1 MGRKVDNELLSGFV
15 AEARGYLPAIL
26 KAISAFRADP
36 ADQQSL
42 EPAQRLAHTIKG
54 AASMIGLSALSQI
67 AGYVEQPIDKAI
79 ASATGWSEA
88 AFGLMQD
95 MVGVVERYLQGVLEG
110 VVDENALVAE
120 AAGIHGRL
128 QALMVSGSN
137 PEGDVGAALRGR
149 PLVGR
154 SPTERT
160 DCPPSFR
167 DFRLAPLVVDAVPQ
181 EKPTPSGHP
190 PEPPASSA
198 KALTL
203 EEELGSSDLKE
214 IFAFEAEDHFRNIS
228 SMLPVLEREPGDK
241 EVLQEIRR
249 SVHSL
254 KGSAGMVGFQNITRL
269 AHRMEDLL
277 DALYDGRL
285 NLTAE
290 SMWLLHVSTDALED
304 IATGAGFESRS
315 EQKLF
320 EAYASLLEDGRGAA
334 IRRDSS
340 AGDEAA
346 AELEIQAPIR
356 PTQGVLGTAESGQT
370 SPAGSQSD
378 AVRVPIERLDEL
390 VRLASELMVTRN
402 SFEQSKEGFSRQV
415 QELQRSS
422 DRLQSVAS
430 RLETQYEAGA
440 LSAGS
445 LSLDSGPVVHGNR
458 GLAVNPMIFNARDFD
473 ELELDRYTE
482 FHLLS
487 RELSE
492 NAADIHSLANEFT
505 SLSGDF
511 DAYLS
516 QQSQLHSEIQERL
529 MRARMVPLAS
539 LSHRFRRAVRNVA
552 ASQGKAVEFVLDG
565 QDVEMDKTVL
575 EDMADPLLHIL
586 RNAVDHGIDPEAV
599 RRTVGKNPTGFIK
612 LTAYYEGTQI
622 VIRISD
628 DGVGLDYGQLRA
640 AAVAGGHIS
649 SDEAERMSD
658 EELSSVIFRPGFS
671 TAPRL
676 SEVSGRGVGLD
687 VVKATVN
694 RLKGSIKVESRAGQ
708 GSTFTVRLPM
718 TLAVMKALF
727 VESNH
732 EVFAV
737 PLRAVSQVLRI
748 DRDQLDAG
756 DRNGVVIGEEVYPL
770 MYLGRALGLRQP
782 PDESVQRPPVLLVTI
797 EGKEVA
803 VVVDQ
808 MLGGREIVVKTLG
821 NHLRR
826 VRGVAGATLMGDG
839 SVALILELADLAGV
853 VGTQAAER
861 YAGQTL
867 AVHEE
872 KPLSIMVVDDSPSVR
887 RVLSNL
893 IKDAGWNPVQAK
905 DGVEALEVLNDM
917 KDAPALMI
925 LDIEMPRMD
934 GYEVLSTLRAQESHK
949 NLPIVILTSR
959 AGEKHREKAFE
970 LGATGYVVKPYQEE
984 DLLSLIWKL
993 TEQGEALDA
1002 GPEQTGARPNSD

>member
-1 MGRKVDNELLSGFV
+1 MGRQVDKELLAGFV
-15 AEARGYLPAIL
+15 AEARGYLPVIL
-26 KAISAFRADP
+26 RAISAFRANP

-54 AASMIGLSALSQI
+54 AASMVGLSALSQV
-67 AGYVEQPIDKAI
+67 AGYVEQSIDRAI
-79 ASATGWSEA
+79 AAATGWSEA
-88 AFGLMQD
+88 AFGMRRDL
-95 MVGVVERYLQGVLEG
+95 VGVVDRYLQGILEA
-110 VVDENALVAE
+110 VVDEDALVAE
-120 AAGIHGRL
+120 AAGIHDRL
-128 QALMVSGSN
+128 QALVVSGSN
-137 PEGDVGAALRGR
+137 PEGDVGAALPLSTGCGR

-154 SPTERT
+154 SPTGR
-160 DCPPSFR
+160 
-167 DFRLAPLVVDAVPQ
+167 
-181 EKPTPSGHP
+181 P
-190 PEPPASSA
+190 PEPSDTSA
-198 KALTL
+198 KGLTL

-214 IFAFEAEDHFRNIS
+214 IFALEAEDHFRNIS

-290 SMWLLHVSTDALED
+290 SMWLLHASTDALED

-320 EAYASLLEDGRGAA
+320 GAYASLLEDGRGAA
-334 IRRDSS
+334 IPGDAAIKRDSA

-346 AELEIQAPIR
+346 TELKMQAPIL
-356 PTQGVLGTAESGQT
+356 PTQLVLPIEESGQT

-378 AVRVPIERLDEL
+378 ALRVPIQRLDEL

-402 SFEQSKEGFSRQV
+402 SFEQSKESFSRQV

-422 DRLQSVAS
+422 DRLRSVAS

-445 LSLDSGPVVHGNR
+445 RSLDSAPVAHGNG
-458 GLAVNPMIFNARDFD
+458 GLAVNPVIFNARDFD

-552 ASQGKAVEFVLDG
+552 AGQGKAVEFVLDG

-586 RNAVDHGIDPEAV
+586 RNAVDHGIEPEAV
-599 RRTVGKNPTGFIK
+599 RRTVGKNPAGFIK

-628 DGVGLDYGQLRA
+628 DGVGLDYEQLRA

-649 SDEAERMSD
+649 SDEAERVSD

-676 SEVSGRGVGLD
+676 SEISGRGVGLD
-687 VVKATVN
+687 VVKATVQ

-727 VESNH
+727 VEANH

-756 DRNGVVIGEEVYPL
+756 ERNGVVIGEEVYPL
-770 MYLGRALGLRQP
+770 MYLGRALSLRQP

-839 SVALILELADLAGV
+839 CVVLILELADLA
-853 VGTQAAER
+853 AEIGAGATR
-861 YAGQTL
+861 RQAGQTL
-867 AVHEE
+867 PVSQD
-872 KPLSIMVVDDSPSVR
+872 KPVSIMVVDDSPSVR

-905 DGVEALEVLNDM
+905 DGVEALEVLNDL
-917 KDAPALMI
+917 KDVPALMI

-993 TEQGEALDA
+993 TE
-1002 GPEQTGARPNSD
+1002 